1 MYVET
6 RIIEGYFESYKRN
19 KKKSVFS
26 IAAKCIN
33 SQLNV
38 RFVPIADIEQRRMW
52 SYQ

>member
-19 KKKSVFS
+19 KKRSVSALPRNAF
-26 IAAKCIN
+26 
-33 SQLNV
+33 QLNV